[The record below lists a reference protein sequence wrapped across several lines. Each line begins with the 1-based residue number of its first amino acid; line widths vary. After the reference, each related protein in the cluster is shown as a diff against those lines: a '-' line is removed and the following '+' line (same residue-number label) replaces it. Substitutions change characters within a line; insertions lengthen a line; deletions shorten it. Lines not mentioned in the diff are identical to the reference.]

1 MRSKNVIF
9 TGKHL
14 CRSLFLPRLLSLLG
28 FTSYSFR
35 SSQMIFKVALRK
47 NLAKLIGK
55 NSWWSS
61 ISMKL
66 ETVILQLKNS
76 IRFFPVKFWYKLL
89 WDFILILKTITV
101 LFLLH
106 FDSCRTE
113 AIIIWLTKQII
124 TLSYQSFWDVFVK
137 LLGQNKPAVS

>member
-66 ETVILQLKNS
+66 ETNFTIKEFHQIFS
-76 IRFFPVKFWYKLL
+76 SEFWYKLL
-89 WDFILILKTITV
+89 WDFTLILKTITV

-137 LLGQNKPAVS
+137 LLGQNMPAVS

>member
-66 ETVILQLKNS
+66 ETNFTIKEFHQIFS
-76 IRFFPVKFWYKLL
+76 SEFWYKLL
-89 WDFILILKTITV
+89 WDFTRILKTITV

-106 FDSCRTE
+106 VDSCCTE
-113 AIIIWLTKQII
+113 AIIIWLTEQII

-137 LLGQNKPAVS
+137 LLGQNKPVVS

>member
-66 ETVILQLKNS
+66 ETNFTIKEFHQIFS
-76 IRFFPVKFWYKLL
+76 SEFWYKLL
-89 WDFILILKTITV
+89 WDFTLILKTITV

-137 LLGQNKPAVS
+137 LLGQNKPVVS